1 MEYYKKGF
9 SPFDMLRSYFVT
21 ICHLILKI
29 TGNQSKIQQKYT
41 RKQTLRSQFENLKRA
56 YWFNTYPNNAYPHN
70 TISTKFPANIKF
82 SQFDFS
88 TDLFIE
94 SGKLITSGAS
104 VSTEFDIFGTLE
116 ITCLDGLKV
125 GGLISFVTIVCAVL
139 RSCSQKHCIVIFCIM
154 LHHFC
159 TFTDLLADAERAS
172 LMQSRC

>member
-1 MEYYKKGF
+1 MK
-9 SPFDMLRSYFVT
+9 
-21 ICHLILKI
+21 
-29 TGNQSKIQQKYT
+29 
-41 RKQTLRSQFENLKRA
+41 KQTQRLQFKNLEWMYQSNTCPYSEYPSNTSSDKLRA
-56 YWFNTYPNNAYPHN
+56 YMQ
-70 TISTKFPANIKF
+70 F

-94 SGKLITSGAS
+94 SRKLVSSDAS
-104 VSTEFDIFGTLE
+104 DSIEFDIFGTLE
-116 ITCLDGLKV
+116 ITCLNGLKV

-139 RSCSQKHCIVIFCIM
+139 RSCSQKPCIVIFCIM